1 MRRRSLYSGGRNAVI
16 SSDIDSL
23 PHVHDDELQLYIL
36 GRLSAAQADVFE
48 RHALHCPEC
57 KNRLA
62 TTARFVAQI
71 ISLKSGRGHSDK
83 RADPRFQ
90 TTDNGFLRCLA
101 PLMLDRWPVQVI
113 DVSRNGLGLLVPT
126 RLAQGALVQVHIG
139 DVFALGEVRYS
150 HQITE
155 HQFRIGIRLGDLVR
169 GKE

>member
-1 MRRRSLYSGGRNAVI
+1 MNPEDPVSTR
-16 SSDIDSL
+16 
-23 PHVHDDELQLYIL
+23 HVHDDNLQLYIL
-36 GRLSAAQADVFE
+36 GRLSAAQVDDFE
-48 RHALHCPEC
+48 HHVLQCSEC
-57 KNRLA
+57 KTRLA
-62 TTARFVAQI
+62 ATARFVAQI
-71 ISLKSGRGHSDK
+71 ISLKRGDGRSDK
-83 RADPRFQ
+83 RADPRFR
-90 TTDNGFLRCLA
+90 TSDNGFLRCLA